1 MKTRKMGMFTQ
12 LFLWLAILLLLGNS
26 LLGVFAY
33 NRSKTA
39 LFRQIQSN
47 AKNIAQC
54 AARNVSGDLLR
65 TLEEGDEG
73 TEAYN
78 IILEELALFRDNA
91 EIEYI
96 YTLRQIGEE
105 QFIFVV
111 DSDPEE
117 PADIGEEC
125 ESTDGLSTAFTESVT
140 AADEETFTDE
150 WGSHLSAYSPIFD
163 GETVVGA
170 VGVDISA
177 NWIDEQMQDLRNLV
191 LIICIGTYVVSL
203 VILGLLMTR
212 FKKGMGKLNDKVK
225 ELASGS
231 GDLTRKID
239 IDTGDELEV
248 IAGNMNAFLG
258 QVRKLVKEVAQS
270 TEEILTTGQEMD
282 ATVSENTRIMSLMN
296 SEIADISNNMEQ
308 SAAASKELSENLS
321 ESAGQIATFARNVE
335 EISNRVQLANESAQ
349 TSSAVAKENRKSAM
363 ESIEAMQERMR
374 KTSRDVQKIEQ
385 VRKIAEEIGAIASQT
400 RMLSLNAQIEAA
412 RAGDM
417 GAGFA
422 VVATEVG
429 NLSND
434 IDASVTEINT
444 INGQVLA
451 AVGTLTEVLEEMIRF
466 VTEDVARDYDAF
478 AALGEEYGATT
489 DSIRRQMQEIGD
501 QSAQISREIADIN
514 RNVQQIT
521 ATVTETA
528 ESANDIASST
538 GQIGESLER
547 LSSTSQM
554 NSRHSGKLN
563 EQVTKYIF
571 E

>member
-1 MKTRKMGMFTQ
+1 MKTRKIGIFTQ
-12 LFLWLAILLLLGNS
+12 LFLWLAVLLLIGNS
-26 LLGVFAY
+26 LLGFLAY
-33 NRSKTA
+33 DRSKTS

-54 AARNVSGDLLR
+54 AAMSVSGDLLR
-65 TLEEGDEG
+65 TIEEGEEG
-73 TEAYN
+73 TENYAV
-78 IILEELALFRDNA
+78 ILEELALFRDNA

-96 YTLRQIGEE
+96 YTLRQVGEDS
-105 QFIFVV
+105 FVFVV

-125 ESTDGLSTAFTESVT
+125 ESTDGLSKAFTEKVT
-140 AADEETFTDE
+140 AADEEPFTDE

-163 GETVVGA
+163 GGEAVGA
-170 VGVDISA
+170 VGVDFSV

-203 VILGLLMTR
+203 VILGLLMMK

-231 GDLTRKID
+231 GDLTREIKID
-239 IDTGDELEV
+239 SGDELEV
-248 IAGNMNAFLG
+248 IAGNMNAFLQ
-258 QVRKLVKEVAQS
+258 QVRNLVKEVAQS

-282 ATVSENTRIMSLMN
+282 TTVSDNTRIMNVMN
-296 SEIADISNNMEQ
+296 SEIADISNNMKQ
-308 SAAASKELSENLS
+308 SAASSKALSENLS
-321 ESAGQIATFARNVE
+321 ESADQIAEFAKNVE
-335 EISNRVQLANESAQ
+335 EIRSKVQLANESAQ
-349 TSSAVAKENRKSAM
+349 TASVVAKENRKNAM
-363 ESIEAMQERMR
+363 ESIEVMQERMR
-374 KTSRDVQKIEQ
+374 KTSKDVQKIEQ

-444 INGQVLA
+444 INGQVLE
-451 AVGTLTEVLEEMIRF
+451 AVGTLTEVLEEMVRF
-466 VTEDVARDYDAF
+466 VTEDVAKDYDAF
-478 AALGEEYGATT
+478 AKLGEEYGATT
-489 DSIRRQMQEIGD
+489 DSIRQQMQEIGG
-501 QSAQISREIADIN
+501 QSAQISKDISDIN

-538 GQIGESLER
+538 GQIAESLER
-547 LSSTSQM
+547 LSNTSQM
-554 NSRHSGKLN
+554 NSKHSGKLN
-563 EQVTKYIF
+563 EQVTKYTF
-571 E
+571 

>member
-1 MKTRKMGMFTQ
+1 MKTRKIGIFNQ
-12 LFLWLAILLLLGNS
+12 LFLWLAFLLLLGNS
-26 LLGVFAY
+26 LLGFLAY
-33 NRSKTA
+33 NRSETA

-54 AARNVSGDLLR
+54 AAMSVSGDLLR
-65 TLEEGDEG
+65 TIEEGEEG
-73 TEAYN
+73 TENYLA
-78 IILEELALFRDNA
+78 ILEELALFRDNA

-96 YTLRQIGEE
+96 YTLRQVGEE
-105 QFIFVV
+105 NFVFVV

-125 ESTDGLSTAFTESVT
+125 ESTDGLYKAFTEKVT
-140 AADEETFTDE
+140 AADEESFTDE

-163 GETVVGA
+163 GEEVVGA
-170 VGVDISA
+170 VGVDFSV
-177 NWIDEQMQDLRNLV
+177 NWIDEQMKELRNLV
-191 LIICIGTYVVSL
+191 LIICVGTYVVSL
-203 VILGLLMTR
+203 VILGLLMTK

-231 GDLTRKID
+231 GDLTREIT

-248 IAGNMNAFLG
+248 IAGNMNAFLE
-258 QVRKLVKEVAQS
+258 QVRNLVKEVARS

-282 ATVSENTRIMSLMN
+282 ETVSENTRIMNVMN

-308 SAAASKELSENLS
+308 SAASSKTLSENLS
-321 ESAGQIATFARNVE
+321 ESASQIAEFAKNVE
-335 EISNRVQLANESAQ
+335 EIRSKVQLANESAQ
-349 TSSAVAKENRKSAM
+349 TASAVAKENRKNAM

-434 IDASVTEINT
+434 IDTSVTEINT

-466 VTEDVARDYDAF
+466 VTEDVAKDYDAF
-478 AALGEEYGATT
+478 AILGEEYGATT
-489 DSIRRQMQEIGD
+489 DSIRQQMQEIGG
-501 QSAQISREIADIN
+501 QSAQISKDISDIT
-514 RNVQQIT
+514 RDVQQIT
-521 ATVTETA
+521 ATVIETA

-538 GQIGESLER
+538 GQIADSLER
-547 LSSTSQM
+547 LSNTSHM
-554 NSRHSGKLN
+554 NSKHSGKLN
-563 EQVTKYIF
+563 EQVTKYTF
-571 E
+571 

>member
-1 MKTRKMGMFTQ
+1 MKTRKLGMFTQ
-12 LFLWLAILLLLGNS
+12 LFLWLAVLLLLGNS
-26 LLGVFAY
+26 LLGVLAY
-33 NRSKTA
+33 NRSETA

-54 AARNVSGDLLR
+54 AAMNVSGDLLC
-65 TLEEGDEG
+65 TLAEGDEG
-73 TEAYN
+73 NEAYE

-96 YTLRQIGEE
+96 YTLRQLGEE

-125 ESTDGLSTAFTESVT
+125 ESTDGLCTAFTEHIT
-140 AADEETFTDE
+140 AADEEPFTDE
-150 WGSHLSAYSPIFD
+150 WGSHLSAYSPIYD

-177 NWIDEQMQDLRNLV
+177 NWIEEQMRDLRNLV
-191 LIICIGTYVVSL
+191 VIICIGTYVVSI
-203 VILGLLMTR
+203 VILGLLMMKFR
-212 FKKGMGKLNDKVK
+212 KGMGKLNDKVK

-231 GDLTRKID
+231 GDLTREID

-258 QVRKLVKEVAQS
+258 QVRNLVKEVARS
-270 TEEILTTGQEMD
+270 TEEILLTGEEMGV
-282 ATVSENTRIMSLMN
+282 TVGENTRIMSNMN
-296 SEIADISNNMEQ
+296 AEIADITDNMEV
-308 SAAASKELSENLS
+308 SAIASRELSENLS
-321 ESAGQIATFARNVE
+321 ESAGKIAEFARNVE
-335 EISNRVQLANESAQ
+335 GIRENVQQANESAQ
-349 TSSAVAKENRKSAM
+349 AAAVMAKENRKNAM
-363 ESIEAMQERMR
+363 KSIEAMQERMR
-374 KTSRDVQKIEQ
+374 KTSKDVQKIEQ

-412 RAGDM
+412 RAGEM

-444 INGQVLA
+444 INGQVLE
-451 AVGTLTEVLEEMIRF
+451 AVGTLTDVLEEMIQF
-466 VTEDVARDYDAF
+466 VSEDVAKDYDSF
-478 AALGEEYGATT
+478 AALGEEYGITT
-489 DSIRRQMQEIGD
+489 DTIRQQMQEIGS
-501 QSAQISREIADIN
+501 QSAQISTDIADIN

-528 ESANDIASST
+528 GSANDIASST
-538 GQIGESLER
+538 GQIAESLER

-554 NSRHSGKLN
+554 NARHSGRLN
-563 EQVTKYIF
+563 EQVKKYTF
-571 E
+571 